1 LRQHQASAWWG
12 KIEHRDYINR
22 FNGLQE
28 DIWKSLKRL
37 RWVVWRFDDTTLKRG
52 AGTKR
57 QNQTSDI
64 GYLTSDINSL
74 PAPLLLPFPQ
84 GSRWEKGR
92 TGRRDY
98 RDDLSFLNQIPF
110 NPRQIETAQ
119 LYELWALYELYE
131 LPILLF
137 KTPLNYPLITFLTF

>member
-1 LRQHQASAWWG
+1 LNFSAG
-12 KIEHRDYINR
+12 YPEANCYSTT
-22 FNGLQE
+22 LQRGGVKSNTGIILTVLTVCRE
-28 DIWKSLKRL
+28 IWKSLKRL
-37 RWVVWRFDDTTLKRG
+37 RWVVWHYHDTTLKRG

-131 LPILLF
+131 LPILYL
-137 KTPLNYPLITFLTF
+137 KPL